1 MKGVG
6 GTMSGQ
12 AHEKVKTDAGAC
24 KNEKSTCAIVLYC
37 MIATASD

>member
-6 GTMSGQ
+6 GTMSGH

-24 KNEKSTCAIVLYC
+24 KSEKSTCAIVLHC